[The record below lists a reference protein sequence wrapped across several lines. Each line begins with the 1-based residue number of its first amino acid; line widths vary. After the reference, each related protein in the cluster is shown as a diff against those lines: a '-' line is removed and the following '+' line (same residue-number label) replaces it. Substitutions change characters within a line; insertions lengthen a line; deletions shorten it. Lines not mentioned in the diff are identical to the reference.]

1 MGYAACLAASDE
13 AVAQGNVGA
22 GTGCSAGKLLGARH
36 ATKTGIGSAA
46 IELGGGLVVAAL
58 IAVNPFGDVVD
69 EAGRII
75 AGTRPLRTGPLRGE
89 GYADTLAL
97 LRGMTGRLALR
108 IAGATVIGVVATNAR
123 LDKEQV
129 NKVAQMAQD
138 GLARTIRPAHTLFD
152 GDTLFALATGRVRAS
167 VTLVGA
173 YAAEAVAQAIWPR
186 RSRCCRRRAA
196 GRRRMCWMRM
206 INARNRHA
214 ATSGEI
220 AVWQTQ
226 IWPEMT
232 RLTTPPGSPSRLI
245 VSPNGQRL
253 AALIQSG
260 QPPSR
265 IVVWDTS
272 TWRVVSQFPLADV
285 GWDIAF
291 SPDGRWLVAGLG
303 QGAEQPALYE
313 GQLWDASNGQLVA
326 HMPHAEQVLAVAF
339 SADGKRIATGGH
351 DAVKIWGV
359 HMDE

>member
-1 MGYAACLAASDE
+1 MTPNNTLTAVPGIKVGHATDPVGLTGCTVVLCEAGAVGGVDQRGGAPGTRETDLLRPMHLVQKVHGVMLAGGSAFGLAAADGVMRYLAERGVGVKAGPARVPIVPAAILFDLAVGSADARPDAEMGYAACLAASDE

-75 AGTRPLRTGPLRGE
+75 AGTADGPLRGE
-89 GYADTLAL
+89 GYADTLVL

-173 YAAEAVAQAIWPR
+173 YAAEAVAQAIVR
-186 RSRCCRRRAA
+186 AVRSAGAA
-196 GRRRMCWMRM
+196 GGLP
-206 INARNRHA
+206 
-214 ATSGEI
+214 SG
-220 AVWQTQ
+220 
-226 IWPEMT
+226 
-232 RLTTPPGSPSRLI
+232 S
-245 VSPNGQRL
+245 
-253 AALIQSG
+253 
-260 QPPSR
+260 
-265 IVVWDTS
+265 S
-272 TWRVVSQFPLADV
+272 T
-285 GWDIAF
+285 G
-291 SPDGRWLVAGLG
+291 
-303 QGAEQPALYE
+303 
-313 GQLWDASNGQLVA
+313 
-326 HMPHAEQVLAVAF
+326 
-339 SADGKRIATGGH
+339 
-351 DAVKIWGV
+351 
-359 HMDE
+359 